1 METKESSGGQNT
13 FTQTKG
19 DEVMYGYT
27 LLLIIYIVALLFVG
41 KHIFS
46 KTWEEM
52 DNDKDL

>member
-1 METKESSGGQNT
+1 
-13 FTQTKG
+13 
-19 DEVMYGYT
+19 MYCYT